1 MTNTGLAVEHLEATG
16 VQLDD
21 WREILQLAKRHSST
35 LGFLPDSAFADRL
48 RKGTLVAARIGGR
61 VVGYCLYDLPRAGHI
76 KLVHVCVSE
85 AARGLG
91 AGRAMI
97 AAAIDRNLGAIGVL
111 AYCRRDYKGLDRFW
125 EAAGLSPRS
134 EKAGRAVAGSI
145 LCAWWRPLGALDLLE
160 EAALGAGLPLVAY
173 DTNVVSDLYA
183 SPNVVRP
190 DQESSRGLLAGWLQ
204 AAIVPVV
211 SPRVDVELNAISDR
225 NERELQ
231 RERSQELVRLR
242 SIRSDDATVL
252 TQLLERVGNSA
263 LAADPSLRDDFCHLA
278 DAFTA
283 GAAFLVTNDENFIV
297 AATAALGVNSDLQV
311 VRPHELVAKMLVRLD
326 MPTYQSRLIE
336 SLDLEWRPASEWS
349 VDELS
354 SKFVTHES
362 HERATG
368 LARTLRAALSQHPA
382 STRVLADPSRGPLA
396 LVAENRIE
404 SALQV
409 EILRVARGALSTT
422 IALQLARHLRVIA
435 RQNALHQVEIMDA
448 ARGPVIQAAL
458 VQDGYSDTDE
468 PRATLI
474 DRLATPDEFKLDA
487 RDMDPDLNTV
497 REVERRF
504 WPLVLVDLA
513 IPTYVIPVQPAFA
526 ELLFGIDRAALW
538 SDRKRGLGLSREHV
552 YYSGSSRPL
561 PEPGSRILWYV
572 TSDNSGTVRQM
583 MARSRTVGVDRMPA
597 EAAHH
602 ANAHVGVFT
611 LRHIKG
617 AAARDGMVTVVR
629 FEDTELLDHP
639 VGGRE
644 LDDLMTRHSVKHPL
658 MSVRRVSP
666 LFFDAILRRQALGAE

>member
-1 MTNTGLAVEHLEATG
+1 
-16 VQLDD
+16 
-21 WREILQLAKRHSST
+21 
-35 LGFLPDSAFADRL
+35 
-48 RKGTLVAARIGGR
+48 
-61 VVGYCLYDLPRAGHI
+61 
-76 KLVHVCVSE
+76 
-85 AARGLG
+85 
-91 AGRAMI
+91 MI

-125 EAAGLSPRS
+125 ESAGLSPRS

-183 SPNVVRP
+183 SQDVARP
-190 DQESSRGLLAGWLQ
+190 DRESSRGLLAGWLQ

-211 SPRVDVELNAISDR
+211 SPRVDIELNAISDR
-225 NERELQ
+225 QERELQ
-231 RERSQELVRLR
+231 RERSQELIRLR
-242 SIRSDDATVL
+242 SNRSDDATAL
-252 TQLLERVGNSA
+252 TQLLGRAGDSA
-263 LAADPSLRDDFCHLA
+263 LLADPSLVDDFCHLV
-278 DAFTA
+278 DAIAA
-283 GAAFLVTNDENFIV
+283 GAAFLVTNDENFIR
-297 AATAALGVNSDLQV
+297 AATAALGGNSDLRV
-311 VRPHELVAKMLVRLD
+311 VRPHELVTEMLIRLD
-326 MPTYQSRLIE
+326 VPAYQSRLIE

-349 VDELS
+349 VDELA

-368 LARTLRAALSQHPA
+368 LARSLRAALSQHPA

-396 LVAENRIE
+396 LVAESRSE
-404 SALQV
+404 SALRV
-409 EILRVARGALSTT
+409 EILRVGRGTLSTT

-435 RQNALHQVEIMDA
+435 RQNALQQVEIVDP

-458 VQDGYSDTDE
+458 VQDGYTDTDE
-468 PRATLI
+468 PKATLV
-474 DRLATPDEFKLDA
+474 DRLASPEEFQLST
-487 RDMDPDLNTV
+487 RDMDPDLDAV
-497 REVERRF
+497 RKVERRF
-504 WPLVLVDLA
+504 WPLVLVDVA

-572 TSDNSGTVRQM
+572 TSDNSGTVRKM
-583 MARSRTVGVDRMPA
+583 MARSRTVGVERLPA
-597 EAAHH
+597 EAAHQ

-611 LRHIKG
+611 LRHVRG
-617 AAARDGMVTVVR
+617 AAASDGMVTVVR
-629 FEDTELLDHP
+629 FEDTELLNHP
-639 VGGRE
+639 VGGAE
-644 LDDLMTRHSVKHPL
+644 LDDFMTRHGVKHPL

-666 LFFDAILRRQALGAE
+666 VFFDTILRRQGVETE